1 MAIRTELSLR
11 LPNSPGALAR
21 VCSALGD
28 ERVRVL
34 ALHLESTGVL
44 RLIVDNPVRAAG
56 TLRERRHDVV
66 EKEVAV
72 VVLSNAQGS
81 LASVLSLVRDA
92 GVNIEYA
99 YGAASSESASTA
111 LVVLG
116 VDDPMRAGAAAGI

>member
-11 LPNSPGALAR
+11 LPNSPGALAQ
-21 VCSALGD
+21 VCAALGD

-34 ALHLESTGVL
+34 ALHLESSGVL

-56 TLRERRHDVV
+56 VLRERRHDVS

-72 VVLSNAQGS
+72 IVISNAPGS
-81 LASVLSLVRDA
+81 LAAVLSLVRDA

-99 YGAASSESASTA
+99 YAATSSETASTA
-111 LVVLG
+111 FAVLG
-116 VDDPMRAGAAAGI
+116 VDDAIRAGSAAGI

>member
-11 LPNSPGALAR
+11 LPNSPGALAQ

-34 ALHLESTGVL
+34 ALHLESTGIL
-44 RLIVDNPVRAAG
+44 RLIVDNPVRATG
-56 TLRERRHDVV
+56 TLRERRHEVV

-72 VVLSNAQGS
+72 VVLSNAPGS

-92 GVNIEYA
+92 GVNIEYV
-99 YGAASSESASTA
+99 YGASSESASTA
-111 LVVLG
+111 FVVLG

>member
-11 LPNSPGALAR
+11 LPNSPGALER
-21 VCSALGD
+21 VCAALSD

-56 TLRERRHDVV
+56 TLRERRHEVV
-66 EKEVAV
+66 EQEVAV
-72 VVLSNAQGS
+72 VVLSNAPGS
-81 LASVLSLVRDA
+81 LASVLSLVREA
-92 GVNIEYA
+92 GINIEYA
-99 YGAASSESASTA
+99 YGAASSESAGTA

-116 VDDPMRAGAAAGI
+116 VDDPIRAGAAAGI

>member
-11 LPNSPGALAR
+11 LPNSPGALAH
-21 VCSALGD
+21 VCSALAD

-44 RLIVDNPVRAAG
+44 RLIVDNPVRATG
-56 TLRERRHDVV
+56 TLRERRHEVV

-72 VVLSNAQGS
+72 VVLSNAPGS
-81 LASVLSLVRDA
+81 LASVLSLVRAA

-99 YGAASSESASTA
+99 YGATSSESANTA